1 VGVGWSEQEF
11 AVLRVPFNRRGAI
24 TNEYLAAIKTLWTR
38 DVASFEGHYVAFQDV
53 HTAPRPVR
61 TPHPPIWVGGASDAA
76 LRRTIQ
82 YGDAWHPIR
91 MRVDWLR
98 ETGLPR
104 LRQLAADAGK
114 PVPALCPR
122 IRLRITETPMPE
134 EQRVAGEGTLDQ
146 LYADLKGLQDLSAQ
160 YVLFDT
166 FYGDVE
172 AIRQHETA
180 WRMLTS
186 VAEQVVDLP
195 HGALR

>member
-1 VGVGWSEQEF
+1 
-11 AVLRVPFNRRGAI
+11 
-24 TNEYLAAIKTLWTR
+24 
-38 DVASFEGHYVAFQDV
+38 
-53 HTAPRPVR
+53 
-61 TPHPPIWVGGASDAA
+61 
-76 LRRTIQ
+76 
-82 YGDAWHPIR
+82 

-172 AIRQHETA
+172 AIRHHETA